1 MEATLGEQTAVGFSA
16 GTEGPEQRQ
25 ELEASD
31 EAVTFMSGI
40 GEFASNLG

>member
-1 MEATLGEQTAVGFSA
+1 MEATLGEQTAVGYSA
-16 GTEGPEQRQ
+16 GTERPEHRQ